1 MDASDSLQLA
11 RDAIQNRNMPL
22 ARQILQQI
30 IEADPNN
37 ETAWYLYAH
46 VAENR
51 QTAIYCLEKTLELN
65 TSNQQARQE
74 LAHLQGGTAS
84 QSSAPIA
91 TKENNSSANQ
101 PMHKRASTARTKSQG
116 IDQRYIIWG
125 AAAVIGLV
133 FVCGLVGLFVI
144 VQQLQARQVASVP
157 SPLPGYSLTI
167 STPTPPLPQI
177 ASVPTQ
183 DASCSCAQATAYLN
197 NTAQRYQVVGND
209 ITTIEKALQNQTIS
223 QLDFALLSGEARTL
237 YHDQLQES
245 SPPCLQPFQSKTIQM
260 FWNWQQS
267 MEYLAG
273 GEYNTAQ
280 VFIQGFVEQMT
291 ALEGEGKKMRGLLQ
305 SCPGNNLQNPTF

>member
-1 MDASDSLQLA
+1 MDPFDSLQSA
-11 RDAIQNRNMPL
+11 RDAIQNRNVPL
-22 ARQILQQI
+22 ARQLLQQI
-30 IEADPNN
+30 IEVDPNN

-65 TSNQQARQE
+65 ASNERARQE
-74 LAHLQGGTAS
+74 LAHLQNGTPS
-84 QSSAPIA
+84 QTSAPPA
-91 TKENNSSANQ
+91 TGENNSSAIQ
-101 PMHKRASTARTKSQG
+101 PVHKRASVARTKPQG
-116 IDQRYIIWG
+116 FDQRYIIWG
-125 AAAVIGLV
+125 AAAVIGFL
-133 FVCGLVGLFVI
+133 FVCGIVGLFVT
-144 VQQLQARQVASVP
+144 VQQLQARQLVSL
-157 SPLPGYSLTI
+157 PLPEYTLTI
-167 STPTPPLPQI
+167 PAPTPLPQI

-183 DASCSCAQATAYLN
+183 DGSCNCAQATAYLN
-197 NTAQRYQVVGND
+197 NTAQRYQIVGND

-223 QLDFALLSGEARTL
+223 QLDFALLSGEARML
-237 YHDQLQES
+237 YHDQLTETP
-245 SPPCLQPFQSKTIQM
+245 PPCLQSFQSKTIQM

-273 GEYNTAQ
+273 GEYNAAQ